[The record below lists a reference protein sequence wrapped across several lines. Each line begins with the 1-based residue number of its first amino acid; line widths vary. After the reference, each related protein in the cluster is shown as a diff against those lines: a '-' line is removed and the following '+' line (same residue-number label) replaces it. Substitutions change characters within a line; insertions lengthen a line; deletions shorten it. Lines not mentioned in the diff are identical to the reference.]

1 MLIKH
6 LFNNS
11 DLDGFLQEIFLK
23 REKAK
28 WPDHGEIVVS
38 SENEKVSLRIRGEE
52 DLRIH
57 LGQSILLEK
66 DSNSDRAQH
75 NLLSFTLN

>member
-1 MLIKH
+1 M
-6 LFNNS
+6 
-11 DLDGFLQEIFLK
+11 
-23 REKAK
+23 
-28 WPDHGEIVVS
+28 VS

-75 NLLSFTLN
+75 NLLTFRHLRSFAIQFEKEAYC

>member
-1 MLIKH
+1 M
-6 LFNNS
+6 
-11 DLDGFLQEIFLK
+11 
-23 REKAK
+23 
-28 WPDHGEIVVS
+28 VS

-66 DSNSDRAQH
+66 YSDSDRAQQQPSD
-75 NLLSFTLN
+75 L